1 MISVTSAQLNAL
13 VAAYLWPMTRI
24 LGLMALAPLY
34 NNGQIPASVKI
45 GLSFLLALIVAPAL
59 PAAPAMDPMSMPGLL
74 ILAQQMIIGLSM
86 GLAMR
91 MAFAGMEMA
100 GTVTGLTMGLGFA
113 TFFDPQSQGQSS
125 AISQFFALLM
135 LMIYLVANIHL
146 VVLSTL
152 VDSFRTM
159 PISAHPF
166 GGGGLQLLVAWGG
179 RIFSSGL
186 QLSLPLVAA
195 LLITNLALGILTR
208 AAPQLNLFGIGFPVT
223 MGVGFI
229 MIAATL
235 PYLTTPLLNLMEEG
249 INVMQK
255 ITAANLPPLNAA
267 PNPVTGN

>member
-1 MISVTSAQLNAL
+1 MITFTSAQLYTL

-24 LGLMALAPLY
+24 LGMMALAPLY
-34 NNGQIPASVKI
+34 NNGQIPARVKI
-45 GLSFLLALIVAPAL
+45 GLSFLLAMVVAPSI
-59 PAAPAMDPMSMPGLL
+59 PAGPAMDPMSMAGLL
-74 ILAQQMIIGLSM
+74 ILAQQLVIGLAM

-91 MAFAGMEMA
+91 MAFAGAEMA

-113 TFFDPQSQGQSS
+113 TFFDPQSEGQTS

-135 LMIYLVANIHL
+135 IMVYLAANIHL

-152 VDSFRTM
+152 IDSFTSM

-166 GGGGLQLLVAWGG
+166 EGGRLQMLVAWGG

-208 AAPQLNLFGIGFPVT
+208 AAPQLNIFGIGFPVT

-229 MIAATL
+229 MIALSL
-235 PYLTTPLLNLMEEG
+235 PYLTAPLLHIMEEG
-249 INVMQK
+249 ISVMQK
-255 ITAANLPPLNAA
+255 ITAANLA
-267 PNPVTGN
+267 PVG